1 MMLKKNIRLV
11 FFIPGR
17 KTGGTNTLFEALI
30 KYIHGVRPEID
41 IAVVDY
47 KDGYVASSLLNF
59 SDKIKI
65 LDWNYDI
72 NINDNDIMIS
82 DFLSAKNLLYK
93 KIKISQS
100 AKLFFWVTHP
110 DDIFKWIPTFN
121 LTLKYSNWLRRLHID
136 TLHSKYKYR
145 LCSFVNHA
153 SKKNSLKFMD
163 NFCIER
169 YKEIFNSPVDNASIL
184 PVFTLDNHQLSKKY
198 DNSILN
204 KKNNT
209 INFYWLGRV
218 SDFKTATI
226 IRIAYDLSRFNEGL
240 NSVKA
245 VFHIIGDG
253 KDLEFIKKK
262 FSSINNLIIHYYGT
276 LNISEIRYMF
286 ENNSGVMIGHGI
298 SILEGARAKYPCI
311 IADGIGF
318 KNKKLLYRRLIDEE
332 KYGVG
337 RIVKNN
343 VDLRGEKLEEII
355 SQILIEDEVG
365 MKEHKRWKEQHSIKS
380 ISEDFISNMLDE
392 EFLFSVK
399 DFNSYNLD
407 RGGFFENLIIS
418 FKAKRQS

>member
-30 KYIHGVRPEID
+30 KYIHGVRPEVD

-59 SDKIKI
+59 SNKIKI

-72 NINDNDIMIS
+72 NIDDNDIMIS

-93 KIKISQS
+93 KIKISES

-121 LTLKYSNWLRRLHID
+121 LTLKNSNWLRQLHINA
-136 TLHSKYKYR
+136 LHSKYKHR

-163 NFCIER
+163 NFCIEK
-169 YKEIFNSPVDNASIL
+169 YKEIFSVSVENASIL
-184 PVFTLDNHQLSKKY
+184 PVFTLDNNKISKKY
-198 DNSILN
+198 DNTN
-204 KKNNT
+204 KRSNT
-209 INFYWLGRV
+209 IDFYWLGRV

-226 IRIAYDLSRFNEGL
+226 ISIAYDLSRFNERL

-253 KDLEFIKKK
+253 KDLGFIRRKL
-262 FSSINNLIIHYYGT
+262 SSINNLSIHYYGT
-276 LNISEIRYMF
+276 LNISEIRYML
-286 ENNSGVMIGHGI
+286 ESNSGIMIGHGI

-343 VDLRGEKLEEII
+343 IELKGEKLEEII
-355 SQILIEDEVG
+355 NQIINENEVG
-365 MKEHKRWKEQHSIKS
+365 MKEYKRWKKQHSIKS
-380 ISEDFISNMLDE
+380 ISEDFLSNISDDKNL
-392 EFLFSVK
+392 LSAK